1 MLHRCSSRALAG
13 RKLKLVT
20 LHFLGLIMSY
30 DISRGADSESG
41 KSFLPQSVVDQ
52 YTEDRKDAIY
62 FDEEKL
68 LNFISESHNSA
79 EFALRVM
86 ASFFEYR
93 KNNESVADL
102 GIVLTEHCQWF
113 RNDMTE
119 DLAAL

>member
-1 MLHRCSSRALAG
+1 MNM
-13 RKLKLVT
+13 
-20 LHFLGLIMSY
+20 F
-30 DISRGADSESG
+30 DITRGADSESG
-41 KSFLPQSVVDQ
+41 KTFLPDEAVDQ
-52 YTEDRKDAIY
+52 YAEDVKDAIY

-68 LNFISESHNSA
+68 LNFVSESTSSA

-86 ASFFEYR
+86 AAFFEYR

-113 RNDMTE
+113 RNDMTN

>member
-1 MLHRCSSRALAG
+1 MNIATAEFIERKSSILSPDAVR
-13 RKLKLVT
+13 
-20 LHFLGLIMSY
+20 
-30 DISRGADSESG
+30 
-41 KSFLPQSVVDQ
+41 DQ
-52 YTEDRKDAIY
+52 YVEDVKDAIY

-68 LNFISESHNSA
+68 LNFVSESTSSA

-86 ASFFEYR
+86 AAFFEYR

-113 RNDMTE
+113 RNDMTN

>member
-1 MLHRCSSRALAG
+1 MNTATAEFIE
-13 RKLKLVT
+13 RKAEILSPEAV
-20 LHFLGLIMSY
+20 
-30 DISRGADSESG
+30 R
-41 KSFLPQSVVDQ
+41 DQ
-52 YTEDRKDAIY
+52 YAEDVKDAIY

-68 LNFISESHNSA
+68 LNFVSESNNCG

-102 GIVLTEHCQWF
+102 GIALTEHCQWF
-113 RNDMTE
+113 RNDMTD

>member
-1 MLHRCSSRALAG
+1 MNRLYNP
-13 RKLKLVT
+13 T
-20 LHFLGLIMSY
+20 Y
-30 DISRGADSESG
+30 GADNESG
-41 KSFLPQSVVDQ
+41 KTFLPDAAVDQ
-52 YTEDRKDAIY
+52 YAEDRKDAIY

-68 LNFISESHNSA
+68 LNFISESNNSA

-93 KNNESVADL
+93 KNNESAADL

-113 RNDMTE
+113 RNDMTD